1 MKQFCFLIFSILSL
15 RQGAQAQSRDAMTPH
30 QTVVLEN
37 RSFTERNAN
46 LSYDW
51 KTELAGQSTT
61 GETQQSKLADFRL
74 DFKVLYT
81 LNSYLNLDFQPIVK
95 FQSSN
100 QQTLDAAD
108 APDNKLLLYQA
119 AVNFKPI
126 YFFTLSAGALNQGPV
141 HTSLLIDDIP
151 FPGARADFAIYTSRD
166 TSLDLFAET
175 AIPATSSLSPNTN
188 DIEPTPSLNSVSL
201 KFRTQSAAS
210 YSWTTSAGYFAYS
223 QLPSAVA
230 AQSYLL
236 GNTVQLNSPNEGV
249 FKYQY
254 QGYEAKT
261 KFKLTVMRG
270 MDLFVGGEYLQ
281 NSKAPSSLNTGSLFF
296 AGTDIFLR
304 KGLSVMVSGGYFRIE
319 PDAAVAYFAPQGYF
333 NTNRVGYMAETYLNF
348 KRESFRLGL
357 RYSEAEA
364 MYISPV
370 QNRERALLLRL
381 ETTYADDKG

>member
-1 MKQFCFLIFSILSL
+1 MKKFCFLFISILIL
-15 RQGAQAQSRDAMTPH
+15 RQGALAQSQR
-30 QTVVLEN
+30 VVLES
-37 RSFTERNAN
+37 RTLTERNAN

-81 LNSYLNLDFQPIVK
+81 LNSYLNLDFEPIVK

-108 APDNKLLLYQA
+108 TPDNKLLLYQA

-126 YFFTLSAGALNQGPV
+126 YFFILSAGALNQGPM

-151 FPGARADFAIYTSRD
+151 FPGARGNIAIYSSRD
-166 TSLDLFAET
+166 VNLNLLAET

-188 DIEPTPSLNSVSL
+188 DLEPTPSFNSAAL
-201 KFRTQSAAS
+201 KFKMDSPAS
-210 YSWTTSAGYFAYS
+210 YSWTTLVGYFSYS
-223 QLPSAVA
+223 QLPTAIA

-236 GNTVQLNSPNEGV
+236 GNTVQLNSQTEGI

-254 QGYEAKT
+254 QGYEAKSKM
-261 KFKLTVMRG
+261 KFSVIRG
-270 MDLFVGGEYLQ
+270 MDLFFGGEYLQ
-281 NSKAPSSLNTGSLFF
+281 NSKAPAGLNRASLLF
-296 AGTDIFLR
+296 AGTDVFLK
-304 KGLSVMVSGGYFRIE
+304 KGMSLTVSGGYFHIE
-319 PDAAVAYFAPQGYF
+319 PDAAVAYFAPQSYF

-348 KRESFRLGL
+348 KRESFRIGL

-364 MYISPV
+364 MFVSPV
-370 QNRERALLLRL
+370 QNRERAILLRL